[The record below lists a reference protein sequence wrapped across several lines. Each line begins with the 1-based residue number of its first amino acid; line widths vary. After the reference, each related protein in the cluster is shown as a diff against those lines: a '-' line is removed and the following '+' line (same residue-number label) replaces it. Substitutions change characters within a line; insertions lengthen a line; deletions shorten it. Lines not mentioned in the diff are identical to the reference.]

1 VLKIAHRRINY
12 YFKEKDGMMVS
23 SPISDNGVTAD
34 FCFMS
39 KDCQHLLQNLLVKV
53 VELVVLAA

>member
-1 VLKIAHRRINY
+1 MA
-12 YFKEKDGMMVS
+12 S
-23 SPISDNGVTAD
+23 SPISNSFAVVTAD

-53 VELVVLAA
+53 TEVVVLAA